1 MIMDFLTDLYNI
13 YAGFVESIYT
23 DFFFWVLNTSISAS
37 FLVAAII
44 VIRLLLKK
52 APKAIIVAL
61 WGMVAIRLICPFS
74 LESALSLI
82 PSAETIPTEQFMY
95 QEARHEDYELQIVTN
110 PIYPEEIEYK
120 MPGNVESNSWDSMY
134 AYFGWLGGMGIMLV
148 YSATSYIVIKRKV
161 RFSAPYKDN
170 IRLCDGIKSPF
181 ILGIFKPKIY
191 LPSDIP
197 DEEKEFVIAH
207 EKAHLKRRDHWWK
220 PLGFLLLAVHWF
232 NPIMWAAYILLCR
245 DIEFACD
252 EKVIKSLGE
261 NSKKSYSEALL
272 NCSVPRKMITACPV
286 AFGEV
291 GVKSRIK
298 SVLNYKK
305 PAFWI
310 IILAVIACIAVAIGF
325 MTNPVDEEKNAA
337 DNINVVNSVSELDGL
352 SVEIINSD
360 FSDFSPYIEI
370 EWKNDTEKD
379 LLFGEEHR
387 FYREVNGEWQD
398 CNENGSSIFHSIGYM
413 LGSGKTFTKKYG
425 IMHQDMSEAGRYRF
439 VSHCSEQGSNADI
452 EYEVWIEFEIKE
464 GTVFP
469 NIHQFKV
476 TDYAY
481 NNGSF
486 SFVGGSV
493 EYMEPFRLYGG
504 MNLQKYS
511 GFEWEDLGHM
521 EEIPL
526 VNDNFDDR
534 LRNSQI
540 WYDGL
545 SVDKLKKENKR
556 AWQLHASDNGYDS
569 LYVLL
574 EQKNG
579 EFYLC
584 YGYYNIEGMVDP
596 NSDSSFIRWIYRLE
610 QTEPTFLGSENMK
623 RLTYGYNLAY
633 AGYSDNSKIFTRS
646 LNLKKMSVSSIQ
658 HLPIYKIETEEELEK
673 FKNDFSDIFD
683 FSQTGNGQ
691 SSFDRAIKYH
701 DFDIFS
707 LFVIYVTAP
716 SLQYE
721 FSVDS
726 VYNVNGEFIAH
737 VSRTA
742 PETGDTAMM
751 GQFITLSV
759 SKSDI
764 ANCTSFD
771 ADLNNKFSDHMRL
784 NIAVEAAIRDFNKD
798 SFAGGEYQCEAF
810 TILKSESY
818 PAPESAK
825 EIEQATLKLYMLT
838 RYETYGVKN
847 GGLELFGASSSP
859 AILTLLQ
866 NTDGTYS
873 QLDYYVPKKGD
884 TSEDAKLLEELCNA
898 YEDGDKLGEECLAE
912 AQAYFGIGGEEIEG
926 YPIEKLREYNTESYV
941 FYDSVDMISPS
952 LVLNTDEKTATFCF
966 SAFSSYIGYGTYEIK
981 DNRLILTSN
990 DGFKRTYVFEIK
1002 DNCMIFKADESS
1014 KIPEYDYGA
1023 DIGVR
1028 CPVPDGAVFEKTVE
1042 VG

>member
-1 MIMDFLTDLYNI
+1 MDYLIDLYNI

-44 VIRLLLKK
+44 VLRMLLKK
-52 APKAIIVAL
+52 APKAIFVAL
-61 WGMVAIRLICPFS
+61 WGLVAIRLICPFS
-74 LESALSLI
+74 VESTLSLV

-95 QEARHEDYELQIVTN
+95 QETMHEDYELQIVTN

-134 AYFGWLGGMGIMLV
+134 AFFGWLGGMGIMLV
-148 YSATSYIVIKRKV
+148 YSAASWIIIKRKV
-161 RFSAPYKDN
+161 RFSAPYKEN
-170 IRLCDGIKSPF
+170 ILLCDGIRTPF
-181 ILGIFKPKIY
+181 ILGVFKPKIY
-191 LPSDIP
+191 LPSDIS
-197 DEEKEFVIAH
+197 DEEKEYVIAH
-207 EKAHLKRRDHWWK
+207 EKAHLRRHDHWWK
-220 PLGFLLLAVHWF
+220 PLGFLLLSVHWF
-232 NPIMWAAYILLCR
+232 NPLMWAAYILLCR

-261 NSKKSYSEALL
+261 ESKKPYSEALL

-310 IILAVIACIAVAIGF
+310 VLIAIIACIAVAIGF
-325 MTNPVDEEKNAA
+325 MTNPVDEEKNTA
-337 DNINVVNSVSELDGL
+337 DNINVVNSSSELDGL
-352 SVEIINSD
+352 SVEIINSY

-379 LLFGEEHR
+379 LLFGEEHH

-398 CNENGSSIFHSIGYM
+398 CNESGSSIFYSIGYS
-413 LGSGKTFTKKYG
+413 LDSGKTFPKKYG
-425 IMHQDMSEAGRYRF
+425 IMHQDMSEAGKYRF
-439 VSHCSEQGSNADI
+439 VSRCSEKGSNADI
-452 EYEVWIEFEIKE
+452 EYEVWIDFEIKE
-464 GTVFP
+464 GAEFS

-476 TDYAY
+476 TDYVY
-481 NNGSF
+481 DNGSF

-521 EEIPL
+521 DEITL
-526 VNDNFDDR
+526 NEDNFDTR
-534 LRNSQI
+534 LRNTQI

-545 SVDKLKKENKR
+545 SVNKLKGENKR

-569 LYVLL
+569 LYLLL

-584 YGYYNIEGMVDP
+584 YGYYNVEGVVDP

-673 FKNDFSDIFD
+673 FKKDFSDIFD
-683 FSQTGNGQ
+683 FSQNGNGQ
-691 SSFDRAIKYH
+691 SSFDRAVKYH
-701 DFDIFS
+701 DFDVSS

-716 SLQYE
+716 SLSYE

-726 VYNVNGEFIAH
+726 VYNINGEFIAH
-737 VSRTA
+737 IQRTA
-742 PETGDTAMM
+742 PEAGDTAMM
-751 GQFITLSV
+751 GQFIALSIN
-759 SKSDI
+759 KSDI
-764 ANCTSFD
+764 ADCTSFD

-784 NIAVEAAIRDFNKD
+784 NTAIEAAIRNNNKD
-798 SFAGGEYQCEAF
+798 SFASGEYQCEAF

-818 PAPESAK
+818 PVPESAS
-825 EIEQATLKLYMLT
+825 ENEQARLKLYMLT
-838 RYETYGVKN
+838 LYETYGVKN
-847 GGLELFGASSSP
+847 GGLELFGASASP
-859 AILTLLQ
+859 AILTLIE

-898 YEDGDKLGEECLAE
+898 YEDGDKLGEECLEE
-912 AQAYFGIGGEEIEG
+912 AQAYFGIANEKNEE
-926 YPIEKLREYNTESYV
+926 YTIEKAKEFNTEAYV

-952 LVLNTDEKTATFCF
+952 LVLNTDEKTATFYY

-981 DNRLILTSN
+981 DNQLILTSN
-990 DGFKRTYVFEIK
+990 DSMNKVFVFEI
-1002 DNCMIFKADESS
+1002 DGDCLIFKASESS
-1014 KIPEYDYGA
+1014 EIPRYKYSSGA
-1023 DIGVR
+1023 EPQS
-1028 CPVPDGAVFEKTVE
+1028 PVPDGAIFEKAVNIE
-1042 VG
+1042 